1 MIPKID
7 TETKVNTSPQVNV
20 TIEQRPATQKTVN
33 SILMVSAVLILIAVV
48 ASYFLRNLGSIANVS
63 LTELTSGGIW
73 LAIGCYAV
81 STLIKQ
87 ISINRAKLTK
97 EYIEAK
103 KEADK
108 KLKKYADDGLLVYAK
123 EYCQAYEEE
132 TLTEDRKRI
141 LAPVGID
148 FDIFLQKYLAKSF
161 LYLLFKDKTL
171 SFKQRIA
178 ISKAN
183 HVKRT
188 RYNPDFLRSTVR
200 VKNRKSPSESN
211 DTDRKN
217 TIDNVRSF
225 ISSMFGGAFAVSIA
239 SDIVFA
245 FSTEALIAA
254 GIKLAVIIMTSAMRA
269 SFGWRLITET
279 EVGRLELQAS
289 EAVTCIKWS
298 AKKYPVYFQGKE
310 IPKEREDDE

>member
-7 TETKVNTSPQVNV
+7 TEVRVNTPSQVIV
-20 TIEQRPATQKTVN
+20 EQRPATQKTVN
-33 SILMVSAVLILIAVV
+33 SILAISAVLILIAVV
-48 ASYFLRNLGSIANVS
+48 ASYFLKNLGGLANVS
-63 LTELTSGGIW
+63 LSELTSGGIW
-73 LAIGCYAV
+73 LAVGCYTI
-81 STLIKQ
+81 STIFKQ

-97 EYIEAK
+97 EYTTAK
-103 KEADK
+103 KNADR

-123 EYCQAYEEE
+123 EYCQEYEEE

-141 LAPVGID
+141 LAPVGVD
-148 FDIFLQKYLAKSF
+148 FDTFLQKYLAKSF
-161 LYLLFKDKTL
+161 VYLLFAEKTL

-183 HVKRT
+183 HVKRSH
-188 RYNPDFLRSTVR
+188 YNPDFLRTTVR
-200 VKNRKSPSESN
+200 VRNRKSPSETN

-217 TIDNVRSF
+217 AIDNVKSF
-225 ISSMFGGAFAVSIA
+225 VSSMLGGAFAVSIA

-310 IPKEREDDE
+310 IPKESEDDE